1 MSWIFVTYSL
11 LIFDGGVFSGLSY
24 SSFTIQNEPV
34 IQNIKNDDRSIH
46 VKILL
51 GSGGIRTA
59 ERKALYIREVKQHFR
74 DLQRVLFI
82 PYALNDHEN
91 YLKMIYEK
99 GLSADYEL
107 EGIHHFTDPVR
118 AVLDADALYIGGG
131 NSFRLLYHLY
141 EKDLLEP
148 IRQRV
153 EGGMPYL
160 GVSAGSNV
168 ACPTIQTTNDMPIIM
183 PHRFESLGLVS
194 FQINPHY
201 FNGQTYNRQDN
212 ELKEHFGETRD
223 QRIREYHEVNSI
235 PVIGLKEGSFLRVI
249 DGQITLVGNS
259 ARIFRKDSAAIDV
272 GGLDETL
279 EIQI

>member
-1 MSWIFVTYSL
+1 
-11 LIFDGGVFSGLSY
+11 
-24 SSFTIQNEPV
+24 
-34 IQNIKNDDRSIH
+34 
-46 VKILL
+46 
-51 GSGGIRTA
+51 
-59 ERKALYIREVKQHFR
+59 
-74 DLQRVLFI
+74 
-82 PYALNDHEN
+82 
-91 YLKMIYEK
+91 
-99 GLSADYEL
+99 
-107 EGIHHFTDPVR
+107 
-118 AVLDADALYIGGG
+118 
-131 NSFRLLYHLY
+131 
-141 EKDLLEP
+141 
-148 IRQRV
+148 
-153 EGGMPYL
+153 MPYL

-201 FNGQTYNRQDN
+201 FNGQTYNRQAN